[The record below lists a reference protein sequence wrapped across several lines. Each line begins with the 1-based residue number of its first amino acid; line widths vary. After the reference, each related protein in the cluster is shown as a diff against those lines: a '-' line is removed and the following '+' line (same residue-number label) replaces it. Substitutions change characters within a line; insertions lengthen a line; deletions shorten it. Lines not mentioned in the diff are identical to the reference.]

1 MNKEILLALANIG
14 VPVAFQ
20 AYGGTETTYITF
32 FNMLENG
39 ESYADDKETS
49 LGYYIQVDVWSKGNY
64 STLVDSVIEALKQA
78 GFSKN
83 NARDLYEIDTK
94 IYHKAIRIFKLK
106 EEL

>member
-1 MNKEILLALANIG
+1 MNKEIILALANIG
-14 VPVAFQ
+14 VPVEFQ
-20 AYGGTETTYITF
+20 SYGGAETTYITF

-64 STLVDSVIEALKQA
+64 STLVDRTKEALKTA
-78 GFSKN
+78 GFSIS
-83 NARDLYEIDTK
+83 NARDLYETDTK
-94 IYHKAIRIFKLK
+94 IFHKVIRIFKLK